1 MINKKSTILNISA
14 ALITFLVQIFI
25 SFWLSPFVVSKLG
38 EEAYGF
44 INLANNFVSYA
55 SLLTVMVNSM
65 ASRYISVELNSG
77 RINEAKRYY
86 STVFIANC
94 FLFGI
99 VIIFAILLVSRLEV
113 VLNISASLIFQVK
126 LAFLLSFINMGV
138 SLLGTIYNSAAFA
151 TNKMHYSSI
160 VQIISNIIKSIMM
173 FALFTLLPAKVYLFS
188 IATLIGG
195 ISMLIGNYVVSL
207 KLLRGFKIDRNLFDF
222 KKLIKLIKSGF
233 WVLISNIS
241 NLLLNGL
248 DLLLSNWFIS
258 NAIMG
263 RLSLAKQIPYAFSSA
278 LGMFSNIFSSSLT
291 MTFTKDGFNS
301 TVEVTN
307 NQIKIL
313 SMIFTVPYAG
323 IIIFGKNFLKL
334 WLGNGSYTNFQLN
347 EIYIL
352 MILVLLDIIVSTYM
366 YSIHS
371 IFIAL
376 DKVKV
381 YSVILLISS
390 IISAVL
396 TILLLILTDLGVY
409 AIAGTSTIVLGIA
422 HGIVVPALAA
432 KLLHKPTNTFWK
444 TELKSWIILCFMVIV
459 FYFVGSFM
467 NFPNWL
473 YFFRNVI
480 IIGIFGYLI
489 SFVLLFSKNEKRIII
504 EGIVKKIFS
513 RK

>member
-1 MINKKSTILNISA
+1 
-14 ALITFLVQIFI
+14 
-25 SFWLSPFVVSKLG
+25 
-38 EEAYGF
+38 
-44 INLANNFVSYA
+44 
-55 SLLTVMVNSM
+55 
-65 ASRYISVELNSG
+65 
-77 RINEAKRYY
+77 
-86 STVFIANC
+86 
-94 FLFGI
+94 
-99 VIIFAILLVSRLEV
+99 
-113 VLNISASLIFQVK
+113 
-126 LAFLLSFINMGV
+126 
-138 SLLGTIYNSAAFA
+138 
-151 TNKMHYSSI
+151 
-160 VQIISNIIKSIMM
+160 
-173 FALFTLLPAKVYLFS
+173 
-188 IATLIGG
+188 
-195 ISMLIGNYVVSL
+195 
-207 KLLRGFKIDRNLFDF
+207 
-222 KKLIKLIKSGF
+222 
-233 WVLISNIS
+233 
-241 NLLLNGL
+241 
-248 DLLLSNWFIS
+248 
-258 NAIMG
+258 
-263 RLSLAKQIPYAFSSA
+263 
-278 LGMFSNIFSSSLT
+278 
-291 MTFTKDGFNS
+291 
-301 TVEVTN
+301 
-307 NQIKIL
+307 
-313 SMIFTVPYAG
+313 
-323 IIIFGKNFLKL
+323 
-334 WLGNGSYTNFQLN
+334 
-347 EIYIL
+347 